1 MEPPRRHRPSWT
13 RRVVRRLARG
23 TAKLALLAGAAFAG
37 GFVAFV
43 VTLPQ
48 PPGDAPAAQG
58 IVVLTG
64 GDERIDVALEL
75 LKERRGDRLL
85 ISGLHAATSRDALRR
100 AHHGDESTFACC
112 IDLGWE
118 ARDTPGNA
126 SETARWA
133 RAHGYRSL
141 IVVTASYH
149 MPRALLELGTQMDG
163 IALIPYPVT
172 PDALARPDAWRD
184 PATLQLVAGEY
195 MKYVAAQARITGDS
209 LLRLAGI

>member
-1 MEPPRRHRPSWT
+1 MEPQRPRPPWS

-23 TAKLALLAGAAFAG
+23 TAKLALLAGAAFVG
-37 GFVAFV
+37 GFAAFV
-43 VTLPQ
+43 MTLPQ
-48 PPGDAPAAQG
+48 APADIPAAQG

-64 GDERIDVALEL
+64 GDDRIDVALQL

-85 ISGLHAATSRDALRR
+85 ISGLHSATSRDALRR
-100 AHHGDESTFACC
+100 AHHGDEAAFACC

-126 SETARWA
+126 SEAARWT
-133 RAHGYRSL
+133 RAHGYSSV

-149 MPRALLELGTQMDG
+149 MPRALLELGTQMGG
-163 IALIPYPVT
+163 IALIPYAVT
-172 PDALARPDAWRD
+172 PEALARPDAWRD

-195 MKYVAAQARITGDS
+195 MKYVAAQALITGDS